1 MITSICLYISKKL
14 FVKATLNS
22 EIICTIDFSES
33 SKEAL
38 KWSVSLAAL
47 LKSHLTILYTYR
59 LVNTYNGEA
68 VEIKKRIEENAFQN
82 FAALKREVLDG
93 HDISYDFRVEVG
105 FVSNRVRHYASKNS
119 VSFLVMGNKMNS
131 TNKESFDELAEN
143 LQVPLVIVP

>member
-1 MITSICLYISKKL
+1 MFVHKKDL
-14 FVKATLNS
+14 FVNWDMNK

-59 LVNTYNGEA
+59 LINSYNGEA
-68 VEIKKRIEENAFQN
+68 VEIRKKMEENAFRE
-82 FAALKREVLDG
+82 FALLKKDILDG
-93 HDISYDFRVEVG
+93 EDISYDFKVEVG
-105 FVSNRVRHYASKNS
+105 FMANRVKHYATKND
-119 VSFLVMGNKMNS
+119 VSFLVMSNKMNS
-131 TNKESFDELAEN
+131 SDKESLDELAEN